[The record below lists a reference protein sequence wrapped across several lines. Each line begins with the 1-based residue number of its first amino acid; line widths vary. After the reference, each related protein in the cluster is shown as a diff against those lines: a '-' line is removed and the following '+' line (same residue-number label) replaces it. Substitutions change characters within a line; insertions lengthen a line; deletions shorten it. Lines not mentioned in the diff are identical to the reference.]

1 MIPSCVRSNSREKGK
16 NASENIKGRR
26 SRRGDVAAAVLQDRK
41 GANGVPV
48 ANLTE
53 GQAKNHAWI
62 DEVLDEHR

>member
-1 MIPSCVRSNSREKGK
+1 MITLYALLRIRFLVD
-16 NASENIKGRR
+16 A
-26 SRRGDVAAAVLQDRK
+26 DVAAAVLQDRK